1 MICQDRSC
9 TLHVLDGGSATDWSK
24 SIPHRKIISMWHKP
38 RSFQQLYALCN
49 SYSCWMTFS
58 LVGWLISVLV
68 SEICRVKS
76 QLTAATTYSTRVTT
90 TPCKELLDGIVT
102 LPGKCLCGL
111 GICGP
116 SILNEAPH
124 NGRPNRI
131 SIRHHIWPFIH
142 TSSHTILFH
151 YVSVVCHKRT
161 IWQMYVSDFEQCSL
175 ESDCDVSWSWY
186 RRRVRLSSSNIVYN
200 TLDVFCL
207 FLLDDFP
214 VLFATC
220 LQTNNQYQPI
230 KCVTPC

>member
-38 RSFQQLYALCN
+38 RSFQQLYVLCN

-142 TSSHTILFH
+142 TSSHIYSVPLCFRCLSQAYNMTDVCFRFWAMFTGIRLWCLLVMISQEGEIILFK
-151 YVSVVCHKRT
+151 YS
-161 IWQMYVSDFEQCSL
+161 I
-175 ESDCDVSWSWY
+175 
-186 RRRVRLSSSNIVYN
+186 
-200 TLDVFCL
+200 
-207 FLLDDFP
+207 
-214 VLFATC
+214 
-220 LQTNNQYQPI
+220 
-230 KCVTPC
+230 